1 MKKQSIPELQRI
13 PLEEVC
19 LTILGANLASNCMDF
34 LMQAP
39 EPPSNEAVSSALK
52 VLEEVDAIEPLTSS
66 QDGRRLEI
74 ITPLGEHL
82 AKLPVHIRLGKM
94 LIFGALFKV
103 LDKTLTIAASLSSKS
118 PFVTNIDNSHQAAA
132 AHKAFAHPTSD
143 FMTVCNVWDA
153 YCTACEI
160 SRSNGRRFCEKN
172 YLNRTAFVE
181 IEDTRKQFIQLLSQ
195 IGFIDRS
202 HVIDNTINIVSS
214 RYNVCGS
221 NENVLSAVICAGLYP
236 NCAHVLSTSIDD
248 APTIW
253 HKKDQLWF
261 HKSSVHHNKK
271 KIDSD
276 WIIYH
281 EKFATH
287 KVFVSTTSLIKPF
300 SLLLFGKNIDVKYL
314 ERKVVVDDWIEL
326 KLPAQTGVMFRELR
340 EEMSTVLGKRI
351 KGNLDDDGQK
361 GEAMID
367 RITGLLKLEC

>member
-39 EPPSNEAVSSALK
+39 EPPSNEAVSNALT

-66 QDGRRLEI
+66 QDGTRLEI
-74 ITPLGEHL
+74 ITPLGQHL

-118 PFVTNIDNSHQAAA
+118 PFVANIDNSHQAAA
-132 AHKAFAHPTSD
+132 AHKAFAHPSSD
-143 FMTVCNVWDA
+143 FMKVCNVWDA
-153 YCTACEI
+153 YRAACEI
-160 SRSNGRRFCEKN
+160 SSSNGRRFCEKN
-172 YLNRTAFVE
+172 YLSRAAFLE
-181 IEDTRKQFIQLLSQ
+181 IEDTRKQFIQLLTQ
-195 IGFIDRS
+195 IGFIDPSYLKTAKTISTS
-202 HVIDNTINIVSS
+202 H
-214 RYNVCGS
+214 YNKYAS
-221 NENVLSAVICAGLYP
+221 NENILSAVICAGLYP
-236 NCAHVLSTSIDD
+236 NCAHVLSKSMDEV
-248 APTIW
+248 PTIW
-253 HKKDQLWF
+253 QKKDQLWF
-261 HKSSVHHNKK
+261 HKSSINHNKK

-287 KVFVSTTSLIKPF
+287 KVFVSTTGLVKPF
-300 SLLLFGKNIDVKYL
+300 SLLLFGKNIDIKFF

-340 EEMSTVLGKRI
+340 EEMYKVLGSRI
-351 KGNLDDDGQK
+351 ICLDDNQK
-361 GEAMID
+361 GEALIEKV
-367 RITGLLKLEC
+367 TKLLKLEF